1 MYCKICTVILGAF
14 IGAEVNMGRVRVISA
29 AEINEV
35 SNTDC
40 WWEHYDTIYYA
51 HVNENLDEFCVRS
64 PHQIS
69 KWIMVMDDDRLRRYG
84 LDHEFDNTRCGCI

>member
-1 MYCKICTVILGAF
+1 MILGAF
-14 IGAEVNMGRVRVISA
+14 IGVEVNMGRVRVISA

-35 SNTDC
+35 SNTDR

-51 HVNENLDEFCVRS
+51 HDSENLDEFCVKS
-64 PHQIS
+64 PDPIS

>member
-1 MYCKICTVILGAF
+1 M
-14 IGAEVNMGRVRVISA
+14 ISA
-29 AEINEV
+29 AEIDEV
-35 SNTDC
+35 SDTDR

-51 HVNENLDEFCVRS
+51 HENENLDEFCVKS

-69 KWIMVMDDDRLRRYG
+69 KWIMVMNDDRLHRYG